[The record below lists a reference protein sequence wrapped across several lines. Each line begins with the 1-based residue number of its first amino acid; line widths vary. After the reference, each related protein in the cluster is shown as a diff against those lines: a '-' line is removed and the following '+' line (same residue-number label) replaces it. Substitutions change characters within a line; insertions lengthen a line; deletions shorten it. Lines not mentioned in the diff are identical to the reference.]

1 VGSGSGCTLCDAPL
15 CTRSEP
21 HCTPNLNSRTL
32 SESSHI
38 NENDKFFF
46 RVENYSKSIYGIV
59 LLAPM
64 KLYCVK
70 ASAHDLWMLVD
81 ALGLVHAGRGAWSLG
96 CVDKHELD
104 ERVRGCGYG
113 WGMCPSLLAIL
124 GNAQ

>member
-1 VGSGSGCTLCDAPL
+1 
-15 CTRSEP
+15 
-21 HCTPNLNSRTL
+21 
-32 SESSHI
+32 
-38 NENDKFFF
+38 
-46 RVENYSKSIYGIV
+46 
-59 LLAPM
+59 M

-70 ASAHDLWMLVD
+70 ASAHDLWMLVN